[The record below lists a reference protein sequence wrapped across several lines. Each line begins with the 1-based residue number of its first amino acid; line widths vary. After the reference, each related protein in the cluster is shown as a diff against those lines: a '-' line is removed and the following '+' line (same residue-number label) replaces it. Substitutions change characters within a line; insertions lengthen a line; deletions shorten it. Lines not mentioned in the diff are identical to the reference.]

1 MELKARDVT
10 GAAVLTVVLIA
21 LVVLVVVAAL
31 PR

>member
-1 MELKARDVT
+1 MELKTRDVT
-10 GAAVLTVVLIA
+10 GAAVLSVVLIA

>member
-1 MELKARDVT
+1 MELKASDVT